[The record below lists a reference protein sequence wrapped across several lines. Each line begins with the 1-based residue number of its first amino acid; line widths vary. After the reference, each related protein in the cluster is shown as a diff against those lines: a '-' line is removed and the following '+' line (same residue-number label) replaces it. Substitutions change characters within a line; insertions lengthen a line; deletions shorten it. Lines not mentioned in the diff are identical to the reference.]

1 MLPTLCKAVEKNA
14 NAPASLCSK
23 IVPECRIKTPLLHGI
38 MLCTRGTTGKGQC
51 SALPKTV

>member
-38 MLCTRGTTGKGQC
+38 MLCTRGTAGKGQC